1 MKCVNMNP
9 LVVVMDFINIV
20 RKYKTL
26 GLTAFMCVAWL
37 QFVVPE
43 LPFGG
48 VGESGIGAYHGKA
61 SFDTFSHHKSIL
73 KKGMGMDVST
83 RYPPF
88 TSKKQSMMRAF
99 LEGRFIDIILIALG
113 LKR

>member
-1 MKCVNMNP
+1 
-9 LVVVMDFINIV
+9 
-20 RKYKTL
+20 
-26 GLTAFMCVAWL
+26 L

-61 SFDTFSHHKSIL
+61 SFDSFSHSKSIL
-73 KKGMGMDVST
+73 NRSMGMDIPM

-88 TSKKQSMMRAF
+88 TPKKQGMMRAF
-99 LEGRFIDIILIALG
+99 LEGRFMDSVLIALG
-113 LKR
+113 LKG